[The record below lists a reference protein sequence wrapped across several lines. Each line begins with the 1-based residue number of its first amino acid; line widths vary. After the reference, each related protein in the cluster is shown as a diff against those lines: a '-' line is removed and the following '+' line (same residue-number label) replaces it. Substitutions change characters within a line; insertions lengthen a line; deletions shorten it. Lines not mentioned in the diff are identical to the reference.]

1 MKGSMMKTPAHLWI
15 IGVVSLL
22 WNAGGAY
29 DYVMTQ
35 TQNVGY
41 LERLTDAQKAFLDA
55 GPMWFEAAWAV
66 GVWFSVIGS
75 LLLLLRSRVAG
86 VAFSLSLFG
95 LIASSVYSF
104 GIADR
109 TGLDMSAAQLGFTVA
124 IFVVLVVLWVYARA
138 MTRRGV
144 LR

>member
-1 MKGSMMKTPAHLWI
+1 MKTPFHLWI
-15 IGVVSLL
+15 VGIIALV

-35 TQNVGY
+35 TENEAY
-41 LERLTDAQKAFLDA
+41 LAMMSDAQKAFLDN
-55 GPMWFEAAWAV
+55 GPIWFEASWAV
-66 GVWFSVIGS
+66 GVWFSVLGA
-75 LLLLLRSRVAG
+75 LFLLLRSRLASK
-86 VAFSLSLFG
+86 AFGLSLIG
-95 LIASSVYSF
+95 LIVSSVYSF

-109 TGLDMSAAQLGFTVA
+109 TGLDLTPAQLGFTGA
-124 IFVVLVVLWVYARA
+124 IYVVLVLLWIYARA

>member
-1 MKGSMMKTPAHLWI
+1 MKTPVHLWI
-15 IGVVSLL
+15 IGVIALI

-35 TQNVGY
+35 FQDEAY
-41 LERLTDAQKAFLDA
+41 LAMLTDAQRAFLDT
-55 GPMWFEAAWAV
+55 GPIWFEAAWAV
-66 GVWFSVIGS
+66 GVWFSVLGS
-75 LLLLLRSRVAG
+75 VLLLMRSRFAG
-86 VAFSLSLFG
+86 AVFG
-95 LIASSVYSF
+95 LSFLGLVVSSVYSF

-109 TGLDMSAAQLGFTVA
+109 TGLTLSPAQMGFTIA
-124 IFVVLVVLWVYARA
+124 IFVVLAVLWIYARA

>member
-1 MKGSMMKTPAHLWI
+1 MKTPIHLWI
-15 IGVVSLL
+15 IGGIALI

-35 TQNVGY
+35 FQDEAY
-41 LERLTDAQKAFLDA
+41 LAMLTDAQRAFLDT
-55 GPMWFEAAWAV
+55 GPVWFEAAWAV
-66 GVWFSVIGS
+66 GVWFSVLGS
-75 LLLLLRSRVAG
+75 VLLLLQSRFAG
-86 VAFSLSLFG
+86 AVFG
-95 LIASSVYSF
+95 LSFLGLVVSSVYSF

-109 TGLDMSAAQLGFTVA
+109 TGLTLSPAQMGFTIA
-124 IFVVLVVLWVYARA
+124 IFVVLAVLWIYARA

>member
-1 MKGSMMKTPAHLWI
+1 MKTPIHLWI
-15 IGVVSLL
+15 IEGIALI

-35 TQNVGY
+35 FQDEAY
-41 LERLTDAQKAFLDA
+41 LAMLTDAQRAFLDT
-55 GPMWFEAAWAV
+55 GPIWFEAAWAV
-66 GVWFSVIGS
+66 GVWFSVLGS
-75 LLLLLRSRVAG
+75 VLLLLRSRFAG
-86 VAFSLSLFG
+86 AVFG
-95 LIASSVYSF
+95 LSFLGLMVSSVYSF

-109 TGLDMSAAQLGFTVA
+109 TGLTLSPAQMGFTIA
-124 IFVVLVVLWVYARA
+124 IFVVLAVLWIYARA

>member
-1 MKGSMMKTPAHLWI
+1 MKTPAHLWI
-15 IGVVSLL
+15 IGVISLL

-35 TQNVGY
+35 TKNVAY
-41 LERLTDAQKAFLDA
+41 LDMLSDAQMAFLDA
-55 GPMWFEAAWAV
+55 GPVWFEAAWAV

-86 VAFSLSLFG
+86 AAFSLSLAG

-109 TGLDMSAAQLGFTVA
+109 TGLEMSVAQLGFTVA

>member
-1 MKGSMMKTPAHLWI
+1 MKTPIHLWI
-15 IGVVSLL
+15 IGGIALI

-35 TQNVGY
+35 FQDEAY
-41 LERLTDAQKAFLDA
+41 LAMLTDAQRVFLDT
-55 GPMWFEAAWAV
+55 GPIWFEAAWAV
-66 GVWFSVIGS
+66 GVWFSVLGS
-75 LLLLLRSRVAG
+75 VLLLLRSRFAG
-86 VAFSLSLFG
+86 AVFG
-95 LIASSVYSF
+95 LSFLGLMVSSVYSF

-109 TGLDMSAAQLGFTVA
+109 TGLTLSPAQMGFTIA
-124 IFVVLVVLWVYARA
+124 IFVVLAVLWIYARA

>member
-1 MKGSMMKTPAHLWI
+1 MKTPVHLWI
-15 IGVVSLL
+15 IGVIALI

-35 TQNVGY
+35 FQYEAY
-41 LERLTDAQKAFLDA
+41 LAILTDAQRAFLDTV
-55 GPMWFEAAWAV
+55 PIWFEAAWAV
-66 GVWFSVIGS
+66 GVWFSVLGS
-75 LLLLLRSRVAG
+75 VLLLLRSRFADAV
-86 VAFSLSLFG
+86 FG
-95 LIASSVYSF
+95 LSFLGLMLSSVYSF

-109 TGLDMSAAQLGFTVA
+109 TGLTLSPAQMGFTIA
-124 IFVVLVVLWVYARA
+124 IFVVLAVLWIYARA